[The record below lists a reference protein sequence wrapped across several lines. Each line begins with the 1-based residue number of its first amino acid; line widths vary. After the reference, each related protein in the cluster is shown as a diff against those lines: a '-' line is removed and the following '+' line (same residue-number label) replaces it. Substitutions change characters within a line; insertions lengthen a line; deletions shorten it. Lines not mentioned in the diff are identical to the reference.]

1 MAAENRARSKVLP
14 TAPLLMTESKDEFTR
29 ICDALN
35 DEIRPRGIIEEMYVA
50 DIACLVWEALR
61 LRRSKVAMMN
71 SGFRTAL
78 TQIIGQMQK
87 ESGVWRGM
95 LEKSGDEQ
103 LALAWFCDQR
113 AKTQVAELLEKFGLD
128 ESAIEAEAF
137 RKAADD
143 IERIDHL
150 LALAEARRDR
160 ALNSIAH
167 YRGDFGARLRES
179 SDRLAKGKIL
189 KLENAGGK
197 ERKSVA

>member
-1 MAAENRARSKVLP
+1 
-14 TAPLLMTESKDEFTR
+14 
-29 ICDALN
+29 
-35 DEIRPRGIIEEMYVA
+35 
-50 DIACLVWEALR
+50 
-61 LRRSKVAMMN
+61 MMN

-95 LEKSGDEQ
+95 LEKSDEEQ

-179 SDRLAKGKIL
+179 SDRLAKDNVH
-189 KLENAGGK
+189 KLGDASRK
-197 ERKSVA
+197 EAKSVA